1 MPRIRVRT
9 EVCESSVV
17 IFERY
22 RSSARQIGGCHS
34 CFPCLCPLS
43 ALKLPGGRWLAD
55 GCLGACR
62 CAAATWSGGRHVA
75 PARPNRVVVVG
86 GHGSSRPAG
95 PGGGLLRR
103 RIARRALPARFT
115 RLRDRVSPPRLGLPV
130 PAQHPAEPDRGAAR
144 RPGARAWRRGGMVPA
159 GHGGG
164 TRRWR
169 GPGAV
174 RGRDRRAS
182 RLRGGLR
189 RHPQRGQGL
198 PRRPVPRCPQPG
210 LGHARRPDL
219 DGLPMDDAYGDLSPQ
234 GMLLIFPF
242 RDGSCRVVLYD
253 YAWAGAPVT
262 EPVTL
267 AEMTSSLAR

>member
-86 GHGSSRPAG
+86 AG
-95 PGGGLLRR
+95 PTGL
-103 RIARRALPARFT
+103 ALAT
-115 RLRDRVSPPRLGLPV
+115 EL
-130 PAQHPAEPDRGAAR
+130 
-144 RPGARAWRRGGMVPA
+144 
-159 GHGGG
+159 
-164 TRRWR
+164 
-169 GPGAV
+169 AV
-174 RGRDRRAS
+174 
-182 RLRGGLR
+182 
-189 RHPQRGQGL
+189 
-198 PRRPVPRCPQPG
+198 
-210 LGHARRPDL
+210 
-219 DGLPMDDAYGDLSPQ
+219 
-234 GMLLIFPF
+234 
-242 RDGSCRVVLYD
+242 
-253 YAWAGAPVT
+253 AGA
-262 EPVTL
+262 ECL
-267 AEMTSSLAR
+267 LLERRSSLRTDSRAI